1 MKGNFENSLSLT
13 WFMLRRERITSS
25 VWIASLVFM
34 IVGLVPGMRQA
45 LDADSQTALFA
56 MMENPSL
63 VAMMGPA
70 YSLVNKTFGSLYTG
84 VMLLISALAVGLMNI
99 FLIIRH
105 TRADEEKWRYEVVRS
120 LPVGR
125 LANMNAAL
133 LTAVVVNVVLAVIT
147 GLGMYAFG
155 DESMSLNGSMLWGA
169 ILGVTGLVF
178 AAIAALFS
186 QLCASSRSANGYS
199 FGVLM
204 FLYLLRAPGDME
216 IRIIGGE
223 VITGSSETLSLISP
237 LGLIMRSQAYI
248 EDYWWPVLVVLGM
261 AILISVLAFYFNS
274 IRDIDQGIFPARRG
288 RATGSVLMRSPFGLS
303 FKLLRTAIIVWLI
316 GMFSLGYSYGT
327 VAGDIDQFMASN
339 ELWQQLMIGP
349 TGIEMMNE
357 AGFTPEQILEV
368 IRNAVLDLG
377 YTLTELFMSTIT
389 NIMGVFALV
398 PLFLF
403 ILRAKNEEKD
413 GRTELIL
420 STPVCRYKYLA
431 GFAVIAFV
439 SAVVI
444 QFILAI
450 SLYASAINELPDPSE
465 LSLQFLLAANMV
477 YLPALWVMLGL
488 AIFII
493 GVAPKASGILWGYFT
508 FSLFLMFFGRM
519 NIFPE
524 WLQKLSPFGFI
535 PQLPIDEINYLTLGI
550 MTVIAAV
557 LTAAGFI
564 SYGKRDINA
573 VMH

>member
-1 MKGNFENSLSLT
+1 MKGNFDNSLSLT
-13 WFMLRRERITSS
+13 WFMLRRERVISS

-34 IVGLVPGMRQA
+34 IVGLVPGMRQS

-125 LANMNAAL
+125 LANMSAAL

-147 GLGMYAFG
+147 GLGMYGLG
-155 DESMSLNGSMLWGA
+155 DESMSFNGSMLWGA
-169 ILGVTGLVF
+169 ALGVTGLVF

-186 QLCASSRSANGYS
+186 QLCSSSRSAVGYS
-199 FGVLM
+199 FGALM

-223 VITGSSETLSLISP
+223 VVTGSSEILSLISP
-237 LGLIMRSQAYI
+237 LGLIMRSQAYV
-248 EDYWWPVLVVLGM
+248 EDYWWPIFIVLG
-261 AILISVLAFYFNS
+261 ITIVISVLAFYFNS
-274 IRDIDQGIFPARRG
+274 VRDIDQGIFPARRG
-288 RATGSVLMRSPFGLS
+288 RAYGSSLMRSPFGLS
-303 FKLLRTAIIVWLI
+303 FKILRTGIIVWLI
-316 GMFSLGYSYGT
+316 GMFALGYSYGT
-327 VAGDIDQFMASN
+327 VAGDVDQFMASN
-339 ELWQQLMIGP
+339 EMWQQLMIGP

-368 IRNAVLDLG
+368 IRNAVSDLG

-389 NIMGVFALV
+389 NIMGVFTLV

-413 GRTELIL
+413 SRTEFIL
-420 STPVCRYKYLA
+420 STPSCRYKYLA
-431 GFAVIAFV
+431 GFAVIAFL
-439 SAVVI
+439 SAIVI
-444 QFILAI
+444 QLILAV
-450 SLYASAINELPDPSE
+450 SLYSSAINELADPSE
-465 LSLQFLLAANMV
+465 LSMQFLIAANMV
-477 YLPALWVMLGL
+477 YVPAQWVMLGI
-488 AIFII
+488 AILII
-493 GVAPKASGILWGYFT
+493 GLVPKASGILWGYFT
-508 FSLFLMFFGRM
+508 FSLFFMFFGRM
-519 NIFPE
+519 NIFPD
-524 WLQKLSPFGFI
+524 WLQKFTPFGYI
-535 PQLPIDEINYLTLGI
+535 PQLPMDEINYLTLGI
-550 MTVIAAV
+550 MTAVAAI
-557 LTAAGFI
+557 LTTAGFFF
-564 SYGKRDINA
+564 YRKRDINA
-573 VMH
+573 VTH